1 MNLSKKLPLAFGCIA
16 LLCVITGLFGI
27 FQMNQAL
34 DTYARVIEVDIANKD
49 ATVSI
54 MEDFKT
60 QVQEW
65 KNVLLRGKDPKQL
78 A

>member
-1 MNLSKKLPLAFGCIA
+1 M
-16 LLCVITGLFGI
+16 LCAITGLFGI

-49 ATVSI
+49 ATGPI

-65 KNVLLRGKDPKQL
+65 KNVLLRGKDPK
-78 A
+78 